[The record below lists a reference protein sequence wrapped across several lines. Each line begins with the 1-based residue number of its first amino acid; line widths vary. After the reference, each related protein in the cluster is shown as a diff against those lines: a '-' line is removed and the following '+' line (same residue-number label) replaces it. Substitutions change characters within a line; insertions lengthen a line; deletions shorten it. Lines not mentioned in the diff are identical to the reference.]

1 MHACRKHTALPKGH
15 EVLHNDDTSMRVLA
29 LRRAIAEEAGERTG
43 IFTSGVVSTAEG
55 RRIALF
61 FTGRQHAG
69 ENLAD
74 VLKRRAAEL
83 PMPIQMS
90 DALSRNVTQTH
101 QVVGCLLPR
110 AWKAAICSDNS

>member
-1 MHACRKHTALPKGH
+1 MK
-15 EVLHNDDTSMRVLA
+15 VLS
-29 LRRAIAEEAGERTG
+29 LRRAIIEEAGERTG

-55 RRIALF
+55 RKIALF
-61 FTGRQHAG
+61 FTGRQRPG

-90 DALSRNVTQTH
+90 DVLARNAPKRIKLLVGTASRNKAVCSVHAQ
-101 QVVGCLLPR
+101 LP
-110 AWKAAICSDNS
+110 